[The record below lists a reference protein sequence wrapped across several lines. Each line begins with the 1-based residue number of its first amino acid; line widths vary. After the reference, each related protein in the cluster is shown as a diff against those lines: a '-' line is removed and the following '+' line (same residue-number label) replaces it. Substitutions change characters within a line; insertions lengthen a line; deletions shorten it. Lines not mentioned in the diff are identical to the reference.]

1 VGRRQFLGYLESG
14 VSAADD
20 HNGSH
25 GNVARTPVA
34 RAVHLDDVR
43 REVRGERRQIR
54 ALERTRRNHNLVG
67 LETPSSKVED
77 EAAVCGCDR
86 LDRAVQPNWQS
97 EGRCVAFEIV
107 DDLLAT
113 GISIRVARE
122 LETRKPVVP
131 TRREE
136 HD

>member
-1 VGRRQFLGYLESG
+1 MGRRQFLGYLESG

-20 HNGSH
+20 HDGSF

-43 REVRGERRQIR
+43 REVRGERRHIR
-54 ALERTRRNHNLVG
+54 DLERTGRNHNLVG
-67 LETPSSKVED
+67 LESPCSKVED
-77 EAAVCGCDR
+77 EAVVCGCDR
-86 LDRAVQPNWQS
+86 LDSAVQLDWQF
-97 EGRCVAFEIV
+97 EGRRVAFEIV
-107 DDLLAT
+107 DDLVAA

-122 LETRKPVVP
+122 RETGKAVVP

-136 HD
+136 HE